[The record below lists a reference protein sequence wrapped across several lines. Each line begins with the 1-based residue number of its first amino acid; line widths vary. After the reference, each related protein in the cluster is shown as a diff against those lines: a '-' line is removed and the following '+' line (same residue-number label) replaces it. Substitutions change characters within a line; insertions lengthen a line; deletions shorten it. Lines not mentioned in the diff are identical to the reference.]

1 MQDLM
6 LKQGSALDRY
16 FKISERGS
24 NFSREIRGGFATF
37 FAMSYIVV
45 LNPLI
50 LSGPDSSGATLGFPA
65 VAAVTAF
72 VAGILTI
79 LMGAWAKHPFA
90 LATGLGVNAFV
101 AVTVATNPGLTW
113 PDMMGLVM
121 LSGITMLILVLT
133 GFRTAVFKAVPEG
146 LKTAIV
152 VGIGLFI
159 ALIGLV
165 NAGFVRRIPDVAGTT
180 VPVGLGF
187 DGKLLGWPTL
197 VFVFGLILTIALV
210 VRKVKGAILIGIVAS
225 TVLSVILEFT
235 LHIGPSFDG
244 TTYNPQGWSLVAPA
258 FSEWAAPDLSLIG
271 QANPFGA
278 FEHLGFV
285 AATLLA
291 FVILL
296 SIFFDAMGTMV
307 GLATE
312 ADSIDKDGNIPNVD
326 RVLQV
331 DALGAIIGG
340 GASVSS
346 NQIYVESGAGIGE
359 GARTGLASDRHRPA
373 VPRGHVLHPAD
384 QPRAVRGRGPGAR
397 HRRLHDG
404 LPGRQDRLA
413 GPGHRDPGLPDL
425 HPDAVH
431 LLDRQRPG
439 CRLHHLR
446 PDPHLPGPRARG
458 APADVG
464 CGRGVPAVLRASAR
478 SRPRWAC
485 TNPPL
490 LLPSAEVTFR
500 AACLSKTWARNVTS
514 AAFWRFVASVGADSG
529 ITDSPTAARL
539 VFRPGLR

>member
-1 MQDLM
+1 M

-50 LSGPDSSGATLGFPA
+50 LSGPDSSGAVLGFPA

-72 VAGILTI
+72 AAGILTI

-90 LATGLGVNAFV
+90 MATGLGVNAFV

-113 PDMMGLVM
+113 PDMMGLVV

-133 GFRTAVFKAVPEG
+133 GFRTAVFKAVPDG

-165 NAGFVRRIPDVAGTT
+165 NAGFVRRIPDAAGTT

-187 DGKLLGWPTL
+187 DGKLLGWPTV
-197 VFVFGLILTIALV
+197 VFVFGLILTIGLL
-210 VRKVKGAILIGIVAS
+210 VRKVKGAILIGIIAS
-225 TVLSVILEFT
+225 TILSVILEFT

-244 TTYNPQGWSLVAPA
+244 KNFNAQGWSLVAPK
-258 FSEWAAPDLSLIG
+258 FTEWAAPDLSLIG
-271 QANPFGA
+271 KANPRGA

-307 GLATE
+307 GLANE
-312 ADSIDKDGNIPNVD
+312 AGTVDKDGNIPNVD

-331 DALGAIIGG
+331 DALGAIVGG

-359 GARTGLASDRHRPA
+359 GARTGVASIVTGLLFLVAMFFTPLINLVPFEA
-373 VPRGHVLHPAD
+373 V
-384 QPRAVRGRGPGAR
+384 
-397 HRRLHDG
+397 
-404 LPGRQDRLA
+404 
-413 GPGHRDPGLPDL
+413 
-425 HPDAVH
+425 
-431 LLDRQRPG
+431 
-439 CRLHHLR
+439 
-446 PDPHLPGPRARG
+446 
-458 APADVG
+458 APALVVVG
-464 CGRGVPAVLRASAR
+464 FMMVSQVGKIDWQDWGIAIPAFLTFTLMPFTYSIANGLGAGFIAYVLIRTFQGRVRDIHPLMWAVA
-478 SRPRWAC
+478 
-485 TNPPL
+485 
-490 LLPSAEVTFR
+490 
-500 AACLSKTWARNVTS
+500 
-514 AAFWRFVASVGADSG
+514 AAFLLFFG
-529 ITDSPTAARL
+529 IGPIEQAI
-539 VFRPGLR
+539 GIH

>member
-1 MQDLM
+1 M

-24 NFSREIRGGFATF
+24 NLSREIRGGFATF

-50 LSGPDSSGATLGFPA
+50 LSGADSSGATLGFQA

-90 LATGLGVNAFV
+90 MATGLGVNAFV

-113 PDMMGLVM
+113 PDMMGLVV
-121 LSGITMLILVLT
+121 LSGVTMMILVLT
-133 GFRTAVFKAVPEG
+133 GFRTAVFRAVPDG

-165 NAGFVRRIPDVAGTT
+165 NAGFVRRIPDAAGTT

-197 VFVFGLILTIALV
+197 VFVFGLILTIALL
-210 VRKVKGAILIGIVAS
+210 VRNVKGAILIGIVAS
-225 TVLSVILEFT
+225 TVLAVILEVT

-244 TTYNPQGWSLVAPA
+244 KNVNPQGWSLVAPK
-258 FSEWAAPDLSLIG
+258 FTEWSAPDLSLIG
-271 QANPFGA
+271 KANPVGA
-278 FEHLGFV
+278 FSHLGIV
-285 AATLLA
+285 AAALLA

-307 GLATE
+307 GLANE
-312 ADSIDKDGNIPNVD
+312 AGTVDKDGNIPNVD

-331 DALGAIIGG
+331 DALGAIVGG

-346 NQIYVESGAGIGE
+346 NQIFVESGAGIGE
-359 GARTGLASDRHRPA
+359 GARTGLASIVTGLLFLVAMFFTPLINLVPFEAVAPA
-373 VPRGHVLHPAD
+373 LVVVGFMMVAQIGKIHWQDWGIALPAFLTFTLMPFTYSIANGLGAGFISYVLIRSF
-384 QPRAVRGRGPGAR
+384 QG
-397 HRRLHDG
+397 
-404 LPGRQDRLA
+404 
-413 GPGHRDPGLPDL
+413 
-425 HPDAVH
+425 
-431 LLDRQRPG
+431 
-439 CRLHHLR
+439 
-446 PDPHLPGPRARG
+446 RAREVH
-458 APADVG
+458 PLMW
-464 CGRGVPAVLRASAR
+464 AVA
-478 SRPRWAC
+478 
-485 TNPPL
+485 
-490 LLPSAEVTFR
+490 
-500 AACLSKTWARNVTS
+500 
-514 AAFWRFVASVGADSG
+514 AAFVVFFG
-529 ITDSPTAARL
+529 IGPIEQAL
-539 VFRPGLR
+539 GM

>member
-1 MQDLM
+1 MLM
-6 LKQGSALDRY
+6 QGSALDRY

-90 LATGLGVNAFV
+90 MATGLGVNAFV

-113 PDMMGLVM
+113 PDMMGLVV

-133 GFRTAVFKAVPEG
+133 GFRTAVFKAVPDG

-165 NAGFVRRIPDVAGTT
+165 NAGFVRRIPDAAGTT

-197 VFVFGLILTIALV
+197 VFVFGLILTLGLL
-210 VRKVKGAILIGIVAS
+210 VRKVKGAILIGIIAS

-244 TTYNPQGWSLVAPA
+244 KNVNPQGWSLVAPK
-258 FSEWAAPDLSLIG
+258 FTEWAAPDLSLIG
-271 QANPFGA
+271 KANPVGA

-307 GLATE
+307 GLANE
-312 ADSIDKDGNIPNVD
+312 AGTVDKDGNIPNVD

-331 DALGAIIGG
+331 DALGAIVGG

-346 NQIYVESGAGIGE
+346 NQIFVESGAGIGE
-359 GARTGLASDRHRPA
+359 GARTGLASIVTGLLFLVAMFFTPLINLVPFEAVAPA
-373 VPRGHVLHPAD
+373 LVVVGFMMVSQVGKIDWQDWGIAIPAFLTFSLMPFTYSIANGLGAGFIAYVLI
-384 QPRAVRGRGPGAR
+384 RTFEG
-397 HRRLHDG
+397 
-404 LPGRQDRLA
+404 
-413 GPGHRDPGLPDL
+413 
-425 HPDAVH
+425 
-431 LLDRQRPG
+431 
-439 CRLHHLR
+439 
-446 PDPHLPGPRARG
+446 RARE
-458 APADVG
+458 VH
-464 CGRGVPAVLRASAR
+464 
-478 SRPRWAC
+478 
-485 TNPPL
+485 PL
-490 LLPSAEVTFR
+490 MWVVA
-500 AACLSKTWARNVTS
+500 
-514 AAFWRFVASVGADSG
+514 AAFLLFFG
-529 ITDSPTAARL
+529 IGPVEQVL
-539 VFRPGLR
+539 GVL

>member
-1 MQDLM
+1 MNRAQGSSTGGGRGAWLGCSLCCLPYRLGEFGGPLPAAPLGCRYPTHFPGGLM

-16 FKISERGS
+16 FKVTERGS
-24 NFSREIRGGFATF
+24 NLSREIRGGFATF

-50 LSGPDSSGATLGFPA
+50 LSGPDSTGATLGFPA
-65 VAAVTAF
+65 VAAVTAL

-101 AVTVATNPGLTW
+101 AVTVATNPGLSW
-113 PDMMGLVM
+113 PDMMGLVV
-121 LSGITMLILVLT
+121 LSGVTMLILVLT

-165 NAGFVRRIPDVAGTT
+165 NAGFVRRVPDVAGTT

-187 DGKLLGWPTL
+187 DGKLLGWPTF

-225 TVLSVILEFT
+225 TILSVILESI

-244 TTYNPQGWSLVAPA
+244 KTHNPQGWSLVAPQ

-271 QANPFGA
+271 KANP
-278 FEHLGFV
+278 
-285 AATLLA
+285 
-291 FVILL
+291 
-296 SIFFDAMGTMV
+296 FDAMGTMV

-312 ADSIDKDGNIPNVD
+312 AGTIDKDGNIPNVD

-359 GARTGLASDRHRPA
+359 GARTGLASVVTGLLFLVAMFFTPLINLVPFEAVAPA
-373 VPRGHVLHPAD
+373 LVVVGFMMVAQVGKIDWQDWGIAIPAFLTFTLMPFTYSIANGLGAGFISFVLI
-384 QPRAVRGRGPGAR
+384 
-397 HRRLHDG
+397 RLFEG
-404 LPGRQDRLA
+404 
-413 GPGHRDPGLPDL
+413 
-425 HPDAVH
+425 
-431 LLDRQRPG
+431 
-439 CRLHHLR
+439 
-446 PDPHLPGPRARG
+446 RAREVH
-458 APADVG
+458 PLMW
-464 CGRGVPAVLRASAR
+464 AVASAF
-478 SRPRWAC
+478 
-485 TNPPL
+485 L
-490 LLPSAEVTFR
+490 LFFAIGPIE
-500 AACLSKTWARNVTS
+500 AAL
-514 AAFWRFVASVGADSG
+514 G
-529 ITDSPTAARL
+529 IH
-539 VFRPGLR
+539 

>member
-1 MQDLM
+1 M
-6 LKQGSALDRY
+6 LQQGSALDRY
-16 FKISERGS
+16 FKVSERGS
-24 NFSREIRGGFATF
+24 NWSREIRGGFATF

-50 LSGPDSSGATLGFPA
+50 LSGPDSSGNSLGFTA

-113 PDMMGLVM
+113 PDMMGLVV
-121 LSGITMLILVLT
+121 LSGVTMLILVLT
-133 GFRTAVFKAVPEG
+133 GFRTAVFKAVPDG

-187 DGKLLGWPTL
+187 DGKLLGWPTA
-197 VFVFGLILTIALV
+197 VFVFGLVLTIALV
-210 VRKVKGAILIGIVAS
+210 VRKVKGAILIGIVTS
-225 TVLSVILEFT
+225 TVISVILEST
-235 LHIGPSFDG
+235 LHIGPSVQEG
-244 TTYNPQGWSLVAPA
+244 KPYNPQGWSLVSPA
-258 FSEWAAPDLSLIG
+258 FSGWAAPDLSLIG
-271 QANPFGA
+271 KANPFGA

-307 GLATE
+307 GLANE
-312 ADSIDKDGNIPNVD
+312 AGTVDEHGNIPDVD

-331 DALGAIIGG
+331 DALGAIVGG

-346 NQIYVESGAGIGE
+346 NQIYVEAGAGIGE
-359 GARTGLASDRHRPA
+359 GARTGIASIVTGLLFLVAMFFTPLINLVPFEAVAPA
-373 VPRGHVLHPAD
+373 LVVVGFMMVSQVGKIDWQDWGIAIPAFLTFALMPFTYSIANGLGAGFISFVLIRTF
-384 QPRAVRGRGPGAR
+384 QG
-397 HRRLHDG
+397 
-404 LPGRQDRLA
+404 
-413 GPGHRDPGLPDL
+413 
-425 HPDAVH
+425 
-431 LLDRQRPG
+431 
-439 CRLHHLR
+439 
-446 PDPHLPGPRARG
+446 RAREIHPLMWAVAG
-458 APADVG
+458 AFLLFFAVG
-464 CGRGVPAVLRASAR
+464 PI
-478 SRPRWAC
+478 
-485 TNPPL
+485 
-490 LLPSAEVTFR
+490 E
-500 AACLSKTWARNVTS
+500 AAL
-514 AAFWRFVASVGADSG
+514 GM
-529 ITDSPTAARL
+529 
-539 VFRPGLR
+539 

>member
-1 MQDLM
+1 M

-50 LSGPDSSGATLGFPA
+50 LSGPDSTGATLGFPA

-101 AVTVATNPGLTW
+101 AVTVATNPGLSW

-187 DGKLLGWPTL
+187 DGKLLGWPTF
-197 VFVFGLILTIALV
+197 VFVFGLVLTIALV

-225 TVLSVILEFT
+225 TILSVILESA
-235 LHIGPSFDG
+235 LHIGPSFQKG
-244 TTYNPQGWSLVAPA
+244 QPFNPQGWSLVAPQ

-271 QANPFGA
+271 KANPFGA

-312 ADSIDKDGNIPNVD
+312 AGTIDKDGNIPNVD

-359 GARTGLASDRHRPA
+359 GARTGLASIVTGLLFLVAMFFTPLINLVPFEAVAPA
-373 VPRGHVLHPAD
+373 LVIVGFMMVSQVGKIDWQDWGIAIPAFLTFTLMPFTYSIANGLGAGFITFVLIRTV
-384 QPRAVRGRGPGAR
+384 QG
-397 HRRLHDG
+397 
-404 LPGRQDRLA
+404 
-413 GPGHRDPGLPDL
+413 
-425 HPDAVH
+425 
-431 LLDRQRPG
+431 
-439 CRLHHLR
+439 
-446 PDPHLPGPRARG
+446 RARE
-458 APADVG
+458 VH
-464 CGRGVPAVLRASAR
+464 
-478 SRPRWAC
+478 
-485 TNPPL
+485 PL
-490 LLPSAEVTFR
+490 MWVVA
-500 AACLSKTWARNVTS
+500 
-514 AAFWRFVASVGADSG
+514 AAFLLFFAIGP
-529 ITDSPTAARL
+529 IEAAL
-539 VFRPGLR
+539 GLH

>member
-1 MQDLM
+1 M

-50 LSGPDSSGATLGFPA
+50 LSGPDSSGAVLGFPA

-72 VAGILTI
+72 AAGILTI

-90 LATGLGVNAFV
+90 MATGLGVNAFV
-101 AVTVATNPGLTW
+101 AVTVATNPGLSW
-113 PDMMGLVM
+113 PDMMGLVV

-133 GFRTAVFKAVPEG
+133 GFRTAVFKAVPDG

-165 NAGFVRRIPDVAGTT
+165 NAGFVRRIPDAAGTT

-187 DGKLLGWPTL
+187 DGKLLGWPTV
-197 VFVFGLILTIALV
+197 VFVFGLILTIGLL
-210 VRKVKGAILIGIVAS
+210 VRKVKGAILIGIIAS
-225 TVLSVILEFT
+225 TILAVILEFT

-244 TTYNPQGWSLVAPA
+244 KNVNPQGWSLVAPK
-258 FSEWAAPDLSLIG
+258 FTEWAAPDLSLIG
-271 QANPFGA
+271 KANPLGA

-307 GLATE
+307 GLANE
-312 ADSIDKDGNIPNVD
+312 AGTVDKDGNIPDVD

-331 DALGAIIGG
+331 DALGAIVGG

-359 GARTGLASDRHRPA
+359 GARTGLASIVTGLLFLVAMFFTPLINLVPFEAVAPA
-373 VPRGHVLHPAD
+373 LVVVGFMMVAQVGKIDWQDWGIAIPAFLTFTLMPFTSSIANGLGAGFIAYVLIRTF
-384 QPRAVRGRGPGAR
+384 QG
-397 HRRLHDG
+397 
-404 LPGRQDRLA
+404 
-413 GPGHRDPGLPDL
+413 
-425 HPDAVH
+425 
-431 LLDRQRPG
+431 
-439 CRLHHLR
+439 
-446 PDPHLPGPRARG
+446 RAR
-458 APADVG
+458 DVH
-464 CGRGVPAVLRASAR
+464 PLMWAVA
-478 SRPRWAC
+478 
-485 TNPPL
+485 
-490 LLPSAEVTFR
+490 
-500 AACLSKTWARNVTS
+500 
-514 AAFWRFVASVGADSG
+514 AAFLLFFG
-529 ITDSPTAARL
+529 IGPIEQAL
-539 VFRPGLR
+539 GVL

>member
-1 MQDLM
+1 M

-90 LATGLGVNAFV
+90 MATGLGVNAFV
-101 AVTVATNPGLTW
+101 AVTVATNPGLSW
-113 PDMMGLVM
+113 PDMMGLVL
-121 LSGITMLILVLT
+121 LSGVTMLILVLT
-133 GFRTAVFKAVPEG
+133 GFRTAVFKAVPDG

-165 NAGFVRRIPDVAGTT
+165 NAGFVRRIPDAAGTT

-197 VFVFGLILTIALV
+197 VFVFGLILTIGLL
-210 VRKVKGAILIGIVAS
+210 VRKVRGAILIGIIAS
-225 TVLSVILEFT
+225 TILSVILEFT

-244 TTYNPQGWSLVAPA
+244 KNVNPQGWSLVAPT
-258 FSEWAAPDLSLIG
+258 FTEWAAPDLSLIG
-271 QANPFGA
+271 KANPLGA
-278 FEHLGFV
+278 FEHLGFI

-307 GLATE
+307 GLANE
-312 ADSIDKDGNIPNVD
+312 AGTVDKDGNIPNVD

-331 DALGAIIGG
+331 DALGAIVGG

-346 NQIYVESGAGIGE
+346 NQIFVESGAGIGE
-359 GARTGLASDRHRPA
+359 GARTGLASIVTGLLFLVAMFFTPLINLVPFEAVAPA
-373 VPRGHVLHPAD
+373 LVVVGFMMVAQVGKIDWKDWGIALPAFLTFILMPFTYSIANGLGAGFIAYVL
-384 QPRAVRGRGPGAR
+384 VRTFQG
-397 HRRLHDG
+397 
-404 LPGRQDRLA
+404 
-413 GPGHRDPGLPDL
+413 
-425 HPDAVH
+425 
-431 LLDRQRPG
+431 
-439 CRLHHLR
+439 
-446 PDPHLPGPRARG
+446 RAR
-458 APADVG
+458 DVH
-464 CGRGVPAVLRASAR
+464 PLMWAVA
-478 SRPRWAC
+478 
-485 TNPPL
+485 
-490 LLPSAEVTFR
+490 
-500 AACLSKTWARNVTS
+500 
-514 AAFWRFVASVGADSG
+514 AAFLLFFG
-529 ITDSPTAARL
+529 IGTLEQALGMA
-539 VFRPGLR
+539 